1 MSLINVIRIKYFPS
15 ALFDYITIFIVNI
28 FFNILFL
35 LFLNNVNLLFKNNS
49 TNDIFM
55 IIPQNI
61 ENFAEKKDLIFKRLS
76 LEKNIISV
84 TRIEKTKV
92 LSLLQESLESNN
104 IPLELVPDVL
114 SLEVSNSEGIDLIR
128 INKLI
133 NGIIPNAKIYKKPNN
148 KSIISNYFS
157 LMIIVLFLHLLLNL
171 LLIRNSLIAIKKIIY
186 VSQIF
191 GNSRKSIFINLSFGY
206 TFIYLLSSVIGLQL
220 LNMINY
226 NILILLL
233 DNKNNLQPLRY
244 FCYLIFY
251 LLIQQGILY
260 LVFNIHTKKLYN

>member
-133 NGIIPNAKIYKKPNN
+133 NGII
-148 KSIISNYFS
+148 
-157 LMIIVLFLHLLLNL
+157 
-171 LLIRNSLIAIKKIIY
+171 
-186 VSQIF
+186 QE
-191 GNSRKSIFINLSFGY
+191 
-206 TFIYLLSSVIGLQL
+206 
-220 LNMINY
+220 
-226 NILILLL
+226 
-233 DNKNNLQPLRY
+233 
-244 FCYLIFY
+244 
-251 LLIQQGILY
+251 
-260 LVFNIHTKKLYN
+260 HTIDCEN